1 MHALLMALSF
11 AYMFFGLIFFCLSA
25 FNSPYFAKYPIKKV
39 FKIAFVAFFCG
50 PMAWVGFFIFCI
62 ATFDD
67 WELNL
72 FAKDYKF
79 VEIVSDWINK

>member
-1 MHALLMALSF
+1 MALSF
-11 AYMFFGLIFFCLSA
+11 ALMFLGLVFFCLTV
-25 FNSPYFAKYPIKKV
+25 FRTPWFQKYPIKKV
-39 FKIAFVAFFCG
+39 FKIALVALLCG
-50 PMAWVGFFIFCI
+50 PMAWVGFILFCVV
-62 ATFDD
+62 TFDD